1 MGVRQSAK
9 RVDAFQ
15 KVTGEA
21 KYTEDLIP
29 RDALYVKVVHS
40 TIANGF
46 VKSIDTSEAL
56 KAPGVEMV
64 LTCFDVPKHPY
75 ITAGHPL
82 SLDPAHEDV
91 KDKHILTSHVRYYGD
106 DVAAVVA
113 DTPLHAQL
121 AAELVKVEY
130 EEHTPMLTPEAAIN
144 NPDVLHDIRPNNELS
159 RMDFSITPEGK
170 VEFGSAEFS
179 TAPEIAG
186 RADLVGEHFHTPTV
200 NAVHI
205 ENHTCF
211 AYMEGRK
218 IIVYTCNQAPHTVRR
233 NTANALGIPVGD
245 VRIVKPYLG
254 GGFGNKQDTVY
265 EPLVAL
271 LTQRLGGRCVAHV
284 CTREET
290 FVNTRTRHAF
300 DMDIVSEPD
309 ENGKLLKKAVRIN
322 SNGGSYAA
330 HGHAITAFAVTT
342 CFQTYLAKEL
352 QLGESSCAY
361 TNLPTA
367 AAMRGYGIPQIVYA
381 MECQMDDVARE
392 HGWDPIEFRR
402 WNMQQNGFVDPFSG
416 FTVKTNGLEEC
427 IAKGKEL
434 SGWDQ
439 KRAEYDA
446 FNKTSQRIKKGL
458 GMALFAY
465 KISVWPLSIENAACR
480 IIMNEDGTAQVQIGA
495 IELGQG
501 ADTAWA
507 QITSEILTIPEDRL
521 TIVSTQDTDVTPYD
535 NGAYASRQT
544 YVCGGAVKKAAEQM
558 RGKLLDRAA
567 KLKNVPLDSI
577 CLKDEHIVKK
587 DSGEAVCSIA
597 EVCAHYNFFN
607 DGLTDT
613 EHLTAEATYTLHDTS
628 FAYGVS
634 FIDLEVDVPLGKITL
649 KKVWAIHD
657 SGVLINPQ
665 LAEAQV
671 HGGVVMGLGYALSE
685 QMLFDPKT
693 GRPLNNNLLDYKIPT
708 AMDVPEIDVEFIE
721 TYEPT
726 GPFGNKGLAEPPI
739 LAQAPAVRNAVL
751 HATGVPLYEIPMTP
765 QRLVHAFKEAGLI
778 TD

>member
-1 MGVRQSAK
+1 MGIRQNTK

-21 KYTEDLIP
+21 KYVEDLIP
-29 RDALYVKVVHS
+29 RDALYAKIVHS
-40 TIANGF
+40 TIANGI

-64 LTCFDVPKHPY
+64 LTCFDVPKHCY

-82 SLDPAHEDV
+82 SLDPEHEDV
-91 KDKHILTSHVRYYGD
+91 KDKHILTSRVRYYGD

-121 AAELVKVEY
+121 AAELVHVEY
-130 EEHTPMLTPEAAIN
+130 EVHEPLLTPAAAIN
-144 NPDVLHDIRPNNELS
+144 NPEVLHDIRPNNELS
-159 RMDFSITPEGK
+159 RMDFVIKDGK
-170 VEFGSAEFS
+170 PEFGTAAFS

-186 RADLVGEHFHTPTV
+186 RPDLVGEQFHTPTV

-205 ENHTCF
+205 ENHSCF

-218 IIVYTCNQAPHTVRR
+218 IIVYTSNQAPHTVRR

-245 VRIVKPYLG
+245 VRVIKPFLG

-265 EPLVAL
+265 EPLAAL
-271 LTQRLGGRCVAHV
+271 LTQRLGGRPVAHI

-290 FVNTRTRHAF
+290 FINTRTRHAF
-300 DMDIVSEPD
+300 DMNIVSEPD
-309 ENGKLLKKAVRIN
+309 ETGRLRKKAVRIN

-342 CFQTYLAKEL
+342 YFQTYTAEDE
-352 QLGESSCAY
+352 QIGESSCAY

-367 AAMRGYGIPQIVYA
+367 AAMRGYGIPQITYA
-381 MECQMDDVARE
+381 MECQMDDVARA

-402 WNMQQNGFVDPFSG
+402 KNMHGLGFKDPFSG
-416 FTVKTNGLEEC
+416 FEVKSCGLGEC
-427 IAKGKEL
+427 IDKGCEL
-434 SGWDQ
+434 SDWTRR
-439 KRAEYDA
+439 RAEYDA
-446 FNKTSQRIKKGL
+446 FNKTSKDLKKGL

-480 IIMNEDGTAQVQIGA
+480 IIMNEDGTAQIHIGA

-507 QITSEILTIPEDRL
+507 QIASEILTIPEDRL
-521 TIVSTQDTDVTPYD
+521 TVISTQDTDIAPYD

-558 RGKLLDRAA
+558 REKLLDRAG
-567 KLKNVPLDSI
+567 KLKNIPADEL
-577 CLKDEHIVKK
+577 CLKNEQIVKK
-587 DSGEAVCSIA
+587 QSGDPVCSIA
-597 EVCAHYNFFN
+597 EVCAHCNFFN

-613 EHLTAEATYTLHDTS
+613 EHLTAETTYTLHDST

-634 FIDLEVDVPLGKITL
+634 FVDLEVDVPLGKVNL
-649 KKVWAIHD
+649 KKIWAIHD
-657 SGVLINPQ
+657 SGTIINPK

-671 HGGVVMGLGYALSE
+671 HGGLVMGLGYALSE

-708 AMDVPEIDVEFIE
+708 AMDVPEIEVHFIE
-721 TYEPT
+721 TYEPS

-739 LAQAPAVRNAVL
+739 LPQAPAVRNAIL

-765 QRLVHAFKEAGLI
+765 QRLVHAFREAGLI

>member
-1 MGVRQSAK
+1 MGIRQNRK
-9 RVDAFQ
+9 RVDAYQ

-21 KYTEDLIP
+21 KYVEDLIP
-29 RDALYVKVVHS
+29 RDALYVKIVHS
-40 TIANGF
+40 TIANGV
-46 VKSIDTSEAL
+46 VKRIDTSEAL

-64 LTCFDVPKHPY
+64 LTCFDVPKHCY

-82 SLDPAHEDV
+82 SLDPEHEDV
-91 KDKHILTSHVRYYGD
+91 KDKHILTSRVRYYGD

-121 AAELVKVEY
+121 AAELVRVEY
-130 EEHTPMLTPEAAIN
+130 EEHKPLLTPAESIN

-159 RMDFSITPEGK
+159 RMDFVIRDGK
-170 VEFGSAEFS
+170 PEFGSAVFS

-186 RADLVGEHFHTPTV
+186 RPDLVGEQFHTPTV
-200 NAVHI
+200 NAVHL
-205 ENHTCF
+205 ENHSCF
-211 AYMEGRK
+211 AYMDGRK
-218 IIVYTCNQAPHTVRR
+218 IVIYTCNQAPHTVRR
-233 NTANALGIPVGD
+233 NTANALGVPVGD
-245 VRIVKPYLG
+245 VRVIKPYLG

-271 LTQRLGGRCVAHV
+271 LTQRLGGRPVAHI

-290 FVNTRTRHAF
+290 FINTRTRHAF
-300 DMDIVSEPD
+300 DMNVVAEPD
-309 ENGKLLKKAVRIN
+309 ENGRLRKKAVRIN

-342 CFQTYLAKEL
+342 FFQTYTAEGE
-352 QLGESSCAY
+352 QIGESSCAY

-367 AAMRGYGIPQIVYA
+367 AAMRGYGIPQITYA
-381 MECQMDDVARE
+381 MECQMDDAARA
-392 HGWDPIEFRR
+392 HGWDPIEYRR
-402 WNMQQNGFVDPFSG
+402 KNMHGLGFKDPFSG
-416 FTVKTNGLEEC
+416 FTVKSCGLGEC
-427 IAKGKEL
+427 IDKGCEL
-434 SGWDQ
+434 SDWTR

-446 FNKTSQRIKKGL
+446 FNKTSKDLKKGL

-480 IIMNEDGTAQVQIGA
+480 IVMNEDGTAQIHIGA

-507 QITSEILTIPEDRL
+507 QIASEILTIPEDRL
-521 TIVSTQDTDVTPYD
+521 TVISTQDTDIAPYD

-544 YVCGGAVKKAAEQM
+544 YVCGGAVRKTAELM
-558 RGKLLDRAA
+558 RDKLLDRAS
-567 KLKNVPLDSI
+567 KLKNIPADRL
-577 CLKDEHIVKK
+577 CLKDEQIAVKGT
-587 DSGEAVCSIA
+587 GETVCSIA
-597 EVCAHYNFFN
+597 HVCAYYNFFN

-613 EHLTAEATYTLHDTS
+613 EHLTAESTYTLHDST
-628 FAYGVS
+628 FAYGVC
-634 FIDLEVDVPLGKITL
+634 FADLEVDVPLGKIDL
-649 KKVWAIHD
+649 KKVWAVHD
-657 SGVLINPQ
+657 SGTLINPQ

-671 HGGVVMGLGYALSE
+671 HGGLVMGLGYALTE
-685 QMLFDPKT
+685 QMLFDTKT

-708 AMDVPEIDVEFIE
+708 AMDVPEIEVRFIE
-721 TYEPT
+721 TYEPS

-739 LAQAPAVRNAVL
+739 LAPAPAVRNAVL

-765 QRLVHAFKEAGLI
+765 QRLVHAFREAGLI

>member
-1 MGVRQSAK
+1 MGIKKNIK

-21 KYTEDLIP
+21 KYVEDLIP
-29 RDALYVKVVHS
+29 RDSLYVKIVHS
-40 TIANGF
+40 TIANGI
-46 VKSIDTSEAL
+46 VKKIDTSEAL
-56 KAPGVEMV
+56 EAPGVEMI
-64 LTCFDVPKHPY
+64 LTCFDVPTHPY

-91 KDKHILTSHVRYYGD
+91 KDKLILTSHVRYYGD
-106 DVAAVVA
+106 DIAAVVA

-121 AAELVKVEY
+121 AAELVHVEY
-130 EEHTPMLTPEAAIN
+130 EIHDPLLTPAASIN
-144 NPDVLHDIRPNNELS
+144 NPDVIHEIRPNNELS
-159 RMDFSITPEGK
+159 RMDFTIKDGK
-170 VEFGSAEFS
+170 PEFGTAAFS
-179 TAPEIAG
+179 TSPEIAG
-186 RADLVGEHFHTPTV
+186 RKDLIGEHFYTPTV
-200 NAVHI
+200 NAVHL
-205 ENHTCF
+205 ENHSCF
-211 AYMEGRK
+211 AYMDGRK
-218 IIVYTCNQAPHTVRR
+218 IVVYTCNQAPHTVRR

-245 VRIVKPYLG
+245 VRVIKPYLG

-271 LTQRLGGRCVAHV
+271 LTQKLGGRPVAHI

-290 FVNTRTRHAF
+290 FINTRTRHAF
-300 DMDIVSEPD
+300 DMDIVAEPD
-309 ENGKLLKKAVRIN
+309 AEGRLQKRAVRIN

-342 CFQTYLAKEL
+342 FFQTYTAEGE
-352 QLGESSCAY
+352 QIGESSCAY

-367 AAMRGYGIPQIVYA
+367 AAMRGYGIPQITYA
-381 MECQMDDVARE
+381 MECQMDDEAYRN
-392 HGWDPIEFRR
+392 GWDPIEYRR
-402 WNMQQNGFVDPFSG
+402 KNIHKLGFTDPFSG
-416 FTVKTNGLEEC
+416 FIVKSCGLNEC
-427 IAKGKEL
+427 IDKGVEL
-434 SGWDQ
+434 SNWYQ
-439 KRAEYDA
+439 KRAAYDA
-446 FNKTSQRIKKGL
+446 FNKTSRDLKKGL

-507 QITSEILTIPEDRL
+507 QIASEILTIPEDRI
-521 TIVSTQDTDVTPYD
+521 TVISTQDTDVSPYD

-558 RGKLLDRAA
+558 REKLLDRAA
-567 KLKNVPLDSI
+567 KLKGVSADEL
-577 CLKDEHIVKK
+577 CLINEQIVVKQNESK
-587 DSGEAVCSIA
+587 LCSIA

-607 DGLTDT
+607 DGFTDT
-613 EHLTAEATYTLHDTS
+613 EHLVSEATYTLHDS
-628 FAYGVS
+628 CFAYGVS
-634 FIDLEVDVPLGKITL
+634 FVDLEVDVPFGKVNL

-657 SGVLINPQ
+657 SGALINPQ

-671 HGGVVMGLGYALSE
+671 HGGLVMGLGYALSE

-693 GRPLNNNLLDYKIPT
+693 GKPLNNNLLDYKIPT
-708 AMDVPEIDVEFIE
+708 AMDVPEIEVHFVE
-721 TYEPT
+721 THEPS

-739 LAQAPAVRNAVL
+739 LAQAPAVRNAIL
-751 HATGVPLYEIPMTP
+751 HATGVPLYKIPMTP
-765 QRLVHAFKEAGLI
+765 QLLVHSFREAGLI
-778 TD
+778 RN

>member
-1 MGVRQSAK
+1 MGIRQNAK

-21 KYTEDLIP
+21 KYVEDLIP
-29 RDALYVKVVHS
+29 RDALFVKIVHS
-40 TIANGF
+40 KIANGV
-46 VKSIDTSEAL
+46 VKRIDTSDAL
-56 KAPGVEMV
+56 KAPGVEMI
-64 LTCFDVPKHPY
+64 LTCFDVPQHPY

-91 KDKHILTSHVRYYGD
+91 KDKLILTSRVRYYGD
-106 DVAAVVA
+106 DVAAVAA

-121 AAELVKVEY
+121 AAELVKIEY
-130 EEHTPMLTPEAAIN
+130 EEHEPMLTPAAAIN

-159 RMDFSITPEGK
+159 RMDFSIKDGK
-170 VEFGSAEFS
+170 PEFGSAEFS

-186 RADLVGEHFHTPTV
+186 RKDLVGEHFHTPTV

-205 ENHTCF
+205 ENHSCF
-211 AYMEGRK
+211 AYMDGRK
-218 IIVYTCNQAPHTVRR
+218 IVVYTCNQAPHTVRR

-245 VRIVKPYLG
+245 VRVIKPYLG

-271 LTQRLGGRCVAHV
+271 FTQRLGGRPVAHI

-290 FVNTRTRHAF
+290 FINTRTRHAF

-309 ENGKLLKKAVRIN
+309 ESGRIQKRAVRIN

-342 CFQTYLAKEL
+342 FFQTYTTEGE
-352 QLGESSCAY
+352 QIGESSCAY

-367 AAMRGYGIPQIVYA
+367 AALRGYGIPQITYG
-381 MECQMDDVARE
+381 MECQMDDEAVK
-392 HGWDPIEFRR
+392 HGWDPIEYRKK
-402 WNMQQNGFVDPFSG
+402 NIHQLGFTDPFSG
-416 FTVKTNGLEEC
+416 FVVKSWGLGEC
-427 IAKGKEL
+427 IDKGAEL
-434 SGWDQ
+434 SDWTRR
-439 KRAEYDA
+439 RAEYDA
-446 FNKTSQRIKKGL
+446 FNKTSKNLKKGL

-507 QITSEILTIPEDRL
+507 QIASEILTIPEDRL
-521 TIVSTQDTDVTPYD
+521 TVISTQDTDVAPYD

-558 RGKLLDRAA
+558 RDKLIDRAA
-567 KLKNVPLDSI
+567 KLKNIPAEDL
-577 CLKDEHIVKK
+577 CLKEERIVLKQT
-587 DSGEAVCSIA
+587 GEPVCSIA
-597 EVCAHYNFFN
+597 NICAHYNFFN
-607 DGLTDT
+607 DGFTDT
-613 EHLTAEATYTLHDTS
+613 EHLVSEATYTLHDS
-628 FAYGVS
+628 CFAYGVS
-634 FIDLEVDVPLGKITL
+634 FVDLEVDVPLGKVNL

-657 SGVLINPQ
+657 SGNLINPQ

-671 HGGVVMGLGYALSE
+671 HGGLVMGLGYALSE

-693 GRPLNNNLLDYKIPT
+693 GKPLNNNLLDYKIPT
-708 AMDVPEIDVEFIE
+708 AMDVPEIEVHFIE
-721 TYEPT
+721 TTEPS

-739 LAQAPAVRNAVL
+739 LAQAPAVRNAIL

-765 QRLVHAFKEAGLI
+765 QRLVHAFREAGLI

>member
-1 MGVRQSAK
+1 MGIRQNAK

-21 KYTEDLIP
+21 KYVEDLIP
-29 RDALYVKVVHS
+29 RDALYVKIVHS

-46 VKSIDTSEAL
+46 VRNIDTSEAE
-56 KAPGVEMV
+56 KAPGVEMI
-64 LTCFDVPKHPY
+64 LTCFDVPKHCY

-91 KDKHILTSHVRYYGD
+91 KDKHILTSHVRYFGD
-106 DVAAVVA
+106 DIAAVVA

-121 AAELVKVEY
+121 AAELVRVEY
-130 EEHTPMLTPEAAIN
+130 EEHKPLLTPGDAIN
-144 NPDVLHDIRPNNELS
+144 APDVLHDIRPNNELS
-159 RMDFSITPEGK
+159 RMDFTITDGK
-170 VEFGSAEFS
+170 PVFGSAEFS

-186 RADLVGEHFHTPTV
+186 RADLVGEQFHTPPV
-200 NAVHI
+200 NAVHL
-205 ENHTCF
+205 ENHSCF
-211 AYMEGRK
+211 AYMDGRK
-218 IIVYTCNQAPHTVRR
+218 IVVYTCNQAPHTVRR

-245 VRIVKPYLG
+245 VRVVKPYLG

-271 LTQRLGGRCVAHV
+271 LTQRLGGRCVAHI

-290 FVNTRTRHAF
+290 FINTRTRHAF
-300 DMDIVSEPD
+300 DMNIVSQPD
-309 ENGKLLKKAVRIN
+309 KDGKLLKKAVRIN

-342 CFQTYLAKEL
+342 CFQTYVARDE
-352 QLGESSCAY
+352 QIGESSCAY

-402 WNMQQNGFVDPFSG
+402 KNMHREGFVDPFSG
-416 FTVKTNGLEEC
+416 FVVKSFGLDDC
-427 IAKGKEL
+427 IQKGCEL
-434 SGWDQ
+434 SNWTQ
-439 KRAEYDA
+439 KRAEYDT
-446 FNKTSQRIKKGL
+446 FNKTSKDLKKGL
-458 GMALFAY
+458 GMGLFAY

-480 IIMNEDGTAQVQIGA
+480 IIMNEDGTAQIHSGA

-507 QITSEILTIPEDRL
+507 QIASEVLTIPENRL
-521 TIVSTQDTDVTPYD
+521 TVISTQDTDIAPYD

-544 YVCGGAVKKAAEQM
+544 YVCGGAVRKAAEQM
-558 RGKLLDRAA
+558 RDKLLDRAS
-567 KLKNVPLDSI
+567 KLKNVPADDLCLDRE
-577 CLKDEHIVKK
+577 KIVMK
-587 DSGEAVCSIA
+587 STGAIVATIA
-597 EVCAHYNFFN
+597 DICAHYNFFN
-607 DGLTDT
+607 DGFTDT
-613 EHLTAEATYTLHDTS
+613 EHLTSEATYTLHDAS

-634 FIDLEVDVPLGKITL
+634 FVDLEVDVPLGKVNL
-649 KKVWAIHD
+649 KKVWAVHD
-657 SGVLINPQ
+657 SGTLINPQ

-671 HGGVVMGLGYALSE
+671 HGGLVMGLGYALSE

-693 GRPLNNNLLDYKIPT
+693 GKPLNNNLLDYKIPT
-708 AMDVPEIDVEFIE
+708 AMDVPEIEVHFIE
-721 TYEPT
+721 TYEPS

-739 LAQAPAVRNAVL
+739 LAQAPAVRNAIL
-751 HATGVPLYEIPMTP
+751 HAPGVPLYEIPMTP
-765 QRLVHAFKEAGLI
+765 QRLVHAFRAAGLI
-778 TD
+778 ED

>member
-1 MGVRQSAK
+1 MGIRQSVK

-21 KYTEDLIP
+21 KYVEDLIP
-29 RDALYVKVVHS
+29 RNALYVKIVHS

-46 VKSIDTSEAL
+46 VKAIDTSEAE

-64 LTCFDVPKHPY
+64 LTCFDVPKHCY

-121 AAELVKVEY
+121 AAELVRVEY
-130 EEHTPMLTPEAAIN
+130 EAHPPMLTPAEAIN

-159 RMDFSITPEGK
+159 RMDFTITDGK
-170 VEFGSAEFS
+170 PVFGSASFS
-179 TAPEIAG
+179 TAAEIAG
-186 RADLVGEHFHTPTV
+186 RPDLIGEQFHTPPV
-200 NAVHI
+200 NAAHI
-205 ENHTCF
+205 ENHSCF

-218 IIVYTCNQAPHTVRR
+218 IVVYTCNQAPHTVRR
-233 NTANALGIPVGD
+233 NTATALGIPVGD
-245 VRIVKPYLG
+245 VRVVKPFLG

-271 LTQRLGGRCVAHV
+271 LTQRLGGRPVAHI

-290 FVNTRTRHAF
+290 FINTRTRHAF
-300 DMDIVSEPD
+300 DINLVSEPD
-309 ENGKLLKKAVRIN
+309 DDGILRKKAVRIN

-342 CFQTYLAKEL
+342 CFQTYPAKDE
-352 QLGESSCAY
+352 QIGESSCAY

-367 AAMRGYGIPQIVYA
+367 AAMRGYGIPQIVFA
-381 MECQMDDVARE
+381 MECQMDDVAND

-402 WNMQQNGFVDPFSG
+402 KNMHREGFVDPFSG
-416 FTVKTNGLEEC
+416 FTVKSYGLDEC
-427 IAKGKEL
+427 IKKGCAL
-434 SGWDQ
+434 SEWTRR
-439 KRAEYDA
+439 RAEYDA
-446 FNKTSQRIKKGL
+446 FNTTSKDLKKGL

-465 KISVWPLSIENAACR
+465 KISVWPLSIENAGCR
-480 IIMNEDGTAQVQIGA
+480 IIMNEDGTAQIQIGA

-501 ADTAWA
+501 ADTTWA
-507 QITSEILTIPEDRL
+507 QIASEILTIPEDRL
-521 TIVSTQDTDVTPYD
+521 TIISTQDTDVTPYD

-544 YVCGGAVKKAAEQM
+544 YVCGSAVKKAAEQM
-558 RGKLLDRAA
+558 REKLLDRAA
-567 KLKNVPLDSI
+567 KLKNVPASGLKLENEKIVTKENSEEI
-577 CLKDEHIVKK
+577 CT
-587 DSGEAVCSIA
+587 IA
-597 EVCAHYNFFN
+597 EICAHSNFFN

-613 EHLTAEATYTLHDTS
+613 EHLTAETTYTLHDS
-628 FAYGVS
+628 CFAYGVS
-634 FIDLEVDVPLGKITL
+634 FVDLEVDVPLGKVNL

-657 SGVLINPQ
+657 SGTLINPQ

-671 HGGVVMGLGYALSE
+671 HGGLVMGLGYALTE

-693 GRPLNNNLLDYKIPT
+693 GKPLNNNLLDYKIPT
-708 AMDVPEIDVEFIE
+708 AMDVPEIEVHFVD
-721 TYEPT
+721 TYEPSGT
-726 GPFGNKGLAEPPI
+726 FGSKGLAEPPI
-739 LAQAPAVRNAVL
+739 LAQAPAVRNAIL
-751 HATGVPLYEIPMTP
+751 HATGVRLYEIPMTP
-765 QRLVHAFKEAGLI
+765 QRLIHAFREAGLI
-778 TD
+778 ED